1 MADADGKDVEGAIT
15 PENYAGEIAAACDR
29 AVPRDDELCAIHV
42 SAIGAAMDVLR
53 EARELRLI
61 IWATSMISSARFADI
76 FLSRRAHWDD
86 FVARHRAY
94 LNLDAESL
102 RKEIDDEKKRLR
114 DDDKFA
120 REDAGNA
127 TWAPDAPCA
136 AAPLVVHVG
145 LAHDPSRNVE
155 IRMRAL
161 RDIGR
166 ELQRV
171 CNYGSLGDADCGRLI
186 DYQKMRFRLLRP
198 GGVCD
203 EKSPPAPAGL
213 LPSPKLDREFRC
225 PLDGLLP
232 PVPAP
237 LVGDWA
243 PRVRRWRPPPG
254 GVPALLAAEV
264 TAYWR
269 RRRVSAAA
277 TRRAADL
284 GADCVLIQVLNR
296 TVYVET
302 PPEKLAAWDAI
313 LDGTKAPGDFRP
325 WREQRRV
332 ETIGLIMQ
340 VADELDDVE
349 VAFCPSDCVMDSEDA
364 GHNRSFYEHHGA
376 SVGESPALGL
386 VGCRG
391 SQQIPFPVFTKRS
404 DDLDET
410 IQGWDAVGPGY
421 FGRGRRRHAW
431 ASRDARAIFRGGVL
445 GKSCWRG
452 PASCGLG
459 NQ

>member
-1 MADADGKDVEGAIT
+1 M
-15 PENYAGEIAAACDR
+15 
-29 AVPRDDELCAIHV
+29 
-42 SAIGAAMDVLR
+42 
-53 EARELRLI
+53 
-61 IWATSMISSARFADI
+61 
-76 FLSRRAHWDD
+76 
-86 FVARHRAY
+86 
-94 LNLDAESL
+94 
-102 RKEIDDEKKRLR
+102 R